1 MPASAAAVRLLV
13 KEVTGMTS
21 LRRDLVATGLTALV
35 VGVYA
40 ANVFGW
46 SVWLVGDSVRW
57 AAAVIVVLGVATC
70 ALGARPGD
78 RVDALFG
85 VLGVACAVFAVI
97 ALVTASS
104 SALAALVAVDV
115 ALWVLATSRH
125 LVHHLR
131 HHGVPTPV

>member
-1 MPASAAAVRLLV
+1 
-13 KEVTGMTS
+13 MTS